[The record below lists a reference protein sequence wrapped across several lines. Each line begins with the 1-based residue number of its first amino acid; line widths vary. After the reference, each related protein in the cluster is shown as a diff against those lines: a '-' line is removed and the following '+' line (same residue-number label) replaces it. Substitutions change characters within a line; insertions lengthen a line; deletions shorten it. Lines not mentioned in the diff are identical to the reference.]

1 LPQTKKRQPLEGEC
15 LVEQFDKAAADAQF
29 RKPPRPRRHVDYEI
43 AAAELAAKLARLKQ
57 LRLARDAAAL
67 AAPPKPAPAKKARR
81 KKKRPALSLSDWMK
95 NRHAV
100 NGQA

>member
-1 LPQTKKRQPLEGEC
+1 LSNNLIKQR
-15 LVEQFDKAAADAQF
+15 ADAQF
-29 RKPPRPRRHVDYEI
+29 RKLPAAEIVMSDYEI

>member
-1 LPQTKKRQPLEGEC
+1 MSNIQIKRRANAQFKALP
-15 LVEQFDKAAADAQF
+15 AAAI
-29 RKPPRPRRHVDYEI
+29 VISDYEA

-57 LRLARDAAAL
+57 LRLTRDAAVL
-67 AAPPKPAPAKKARR
+67 AAPPKPAPAKKKARA

-95 NRHAV
+95 NRHAA

>member
-1 LPQTKKRQPLEGEC
+1 LSNIQIKRR
-15 LVEQFDKAAADAQF
+15 ADAQF
-29 RKPPRPRRHVDYEI
+29 KELPAAAIVMSDYEA

-67 AAPPKPAPAKKARR
+67 AAPPKPAPAKKSRA

-95 NRHAV
+95 NRHAA